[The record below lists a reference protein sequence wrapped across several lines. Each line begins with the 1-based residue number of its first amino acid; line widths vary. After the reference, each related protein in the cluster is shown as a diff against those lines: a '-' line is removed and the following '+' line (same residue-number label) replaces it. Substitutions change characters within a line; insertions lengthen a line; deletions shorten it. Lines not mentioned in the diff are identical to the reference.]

1 MKIKSSQDRLER
13 FIPCSLRYA
22 LLFFVVMCAGTFF
35 VSIAQAQSASFES
48 AAPQSVSPKSVSSE
62 SVSLQQVMQTA
73 YEYSPVILAARQEVI
88 TAQESINQARA
99 LIRPNL
105 SAQSRIYSE
114 QLRSKPSTGSS
125 NDLTKELGLDASQPI
140 WTGGRYDAERSEAEA
155 RIVVAQSVLER
166 AERDL
171 FLSMMRV
178 YLNLMQAREVLAS
191 RQKNEEILR
200 TEYQGATER
209 HELGAITLTDVHQAR
224 SRLSRAQAA
233 RVQAVDALSIAEE
246 NFVQIT
252 MMPPPAVMRFPSDLE
267 VDLPQQLEAM
277 IALAAQRNPDIVL
290 AQNRKYLLARDIDII
305 QSERRPRVSAFAS
318 VTQQYDPQPGVFSQ
332 TRSEVIG
339 MRADVALYQGGAT
352 LSRIREAQGQV
363 KAQSFRIED
372 VSREVR
378 RDVSNNFNSY
388 VLSLDLIAAREMELQ
403 AAQSALEGVREEAL
417 SGQRTMLDVLDADR
431 DVIEAEIAVLA
442 SRYEALFTR
451 FSLWASIGVL
461 TADNM
466 AFGKI

>member
-1 MKIKSSQDRLER
+1 MKIFFIVAVLHAAVLFWCVKSLFYISDAKAENSSLHNHSSQNN
-13 FIPCSLRYA
+13 
-22 LLFFVVMCAGTFF
+22 
-35 VSIAQAQSASFES
+35 
-48 AAPQSVSPKSVSSE
+48 
-62 SVSLQQVMQTA
+62 SLQTTSLQTVLKTA
-73 YEYSPVILAARQEVI
+73 HDYSPVILAARQDVL
-88 TAQESINQARA
+88 TARESLHQAQA
-99 LIRPNL
+99 FLRPNL

-114 QLRSKPSTGSS
+114 QLRSKPSTASS

-140 WTGGRYDAERSEAEA
+140 WTGGRYDAERGEAEA

-171 FLSMMRV
+171 FLSVMRV
-178 YLNLMQAREVLAS
+178 YLNLMQAREVLAL

-200 TEYQGATER
+200 TEFQGATER

-233 RVQAVDALSIAEE
+233 RVQAVDVLSIAEE

-252 MMPPPAVMRFPSDLE
+252 MMQPPAVMRFPSDLE

-277 IALAAQRNPDIVL
+277 IALAAERNPDIVL

-318 VTQQYDPQPGVFSQ
+318 VTQQYDPQPGIFSQ

-388 VLSLDLIAAREMELQ
+388 VLSLDLIAVREMELQ